1 MSASPNLQLP
11 YLDANQNQ
19 KSVTHNQALRM
30 LDALVNLGVEASG
43 LKAPPAAPAD
53 GQRWIVGPG
62 ATGAWAGRDLNLAAW
77 QDGAWS
83 FFAPGRGTLAYDAAA
98 ATLLFWTGTAWR
110 PLASLLAL
118 LGVTALGIGTAAD
131 AANPLSATLNNALF
145 NALSAGAGG
154 TGDLRI
160 KLNKAATGNT
170 ASFLFQDGFSG
181 RAEIGLAGDDNFHF
195 KVSPDGSAFVDA
207 LVLAGA
213 NGAASFAVSPSAP
226 TPPIGDASTRLAT
239 TGFVAAAVAALV
251 AAAPGALDTLKE
263 LADALGDDPSFAAT
277 VTSALAAKAP
287 LASPALAGAPTA
299 PTPAPGD
306 NGTRLATTGFTAAAL
321 GALPG
326 LPRPNT
332 LVIFGSSNAA
342 GLGASTYAGDPSAA
356 KGWASP
362 PTSWAGLLVAALG
375 PNWTAYN
382 RSISGTGTAQA
393 IARFWTDVAPHK
405 PSHVILAT
413 NPVNDG
419 LDPLAVLRN
428 TEVLI
433 RYCEMIGAVPILR
446 GATGFNGYTAA
457 QYASMLA
464 LNAQLD
470 RLGRHRIDHFS
481 TLDDGTGKY
490 VGGGSFH
497 VDGLHPNDAGY
508 RHLFTAIDLGLFTQ
522 GPGSRCPDPPQ
533 SGAWAMPASAATPGG
548 TGLLI
553 GPATGLP
560 AAGLTSFTMR
570 VRVRALAAGGAN
582 ARAFLCATLFGTGA
596 APLRLRNANGPFEV
610 TDDRNATVVSGV
622 DPTKDTAVHDLAF
635 TFNAATGLVAAYA
648 DGIAYGSFTPASA
661 PGACTDF
668 AVGART
674 DNGTTLAYG
683 YAFSDIGLWAV
694 PLQGSAIAEMALTN
708 RMPPASRVF
717 AASLIN
723 TPNPGGQV
731 ANIVSNGVQPVIGT
745 APWTLVAPF

>member
-11 YLDANQNQ
+11 YIDANQNQ

-43 LKAPPAAPAD
+43 LEAPPAAPAD
-53 GQRWIVGPG
+53 GQRWIVAPG
-62 ATGAWAGRDLNLAAW
+62 ATGAWAGRDLDVAAW

-110 PLASLLAL
+110 PIASLLAL

-131 AANPLSATLNNALF
+131 ASNPLSATLNNALF

-160 KLNKAATGNT
+160 KLNKAAAGNT

-207 LVLAGA
+207 LVLAA
-213 NGAASFAVSPSAP
+213 ATGAASFAVSPSAP
-226 TPPIGDASTRLAT
+226 TPPAGDASTRLAT

-263 LADALGDDPSFAAT
+263 LADALGDDPNFAAT

-287 LASPALAGAPTA
+287 LVSPALAGTPTA

-321 GALPG
+321 GTLPG

-342 GLGASTYAGDPSAA
+342 GLGCSTYAGDPSAA

-362 PTSWAGLLVAALG
+362 PTSWAGLLTAALG
-375 PNWTAYN
+375 AGWTVFN
-382 RSISGTGTAQA
+382 RSISGTGAAQA
-393 IARFWTDVAPHK
+393 VARFWTDVAPHK

-413 NPVNDG
+413 NPTNDG
-419 LDPLAVLRN
+419 LDPLVVLRN

-433 RYCEMIGAVPILR
+433 QYCEMIGAVPILR
-446 GATGFNGYTAA
+446 GATGFNSYTAA
-457 QYASMLA
+457 QYAAMLA
-464 LNAQLD
+464 LNVQLD

-490 VGGGSFH
+490 VGGSSFN

-508 RHLFTAIDLGLFTQ
+508 RHLFTAIDLGIFAQ
-522 GPGSRCPDPPQ
+522 GPRARVPDPPL
-533 SGAWAMPASAATPGG
+533 SGAWAIQAAAPQG

-553 GPATGLP
+553 GPATGMQ
-560 AAGLTSFTMR
+560 ASGLASFTLR
-570 VRVRALAAGGAN
+570 ARIRALAVGGAT
-582 ARAFLCATLFGTGA
+582 ARAFLNAYLFGTGT
-596 APLRLRNANGPFEV
+596 APLRLRNANGPYEV
-610 TDDRNATVVSGV
+610 ADDRATGVVSTV
-622 DPTKDTAVHDLAF
+622 DPTKDTVAHDLAF
-635 TFNAATGLVAAYA
+635 SFNAATGLVTAYA
-648 DGIAYGSFTPASA
+648 DGAAYGSFTPVTAA
-661 PGACTDF
+661 VACTDF
-668 AVGART
+668 AVGSRT
-674 DNGTTLAYG
+674 DSTGTFSNG
-683 YAFSDIGLWAV
+683 YAFSDVALWAV
-694 PLQGSAIAEMALTN
+694 PLQGSAIAEMAIAN

-717 AASLIN
+717 AASLLN

-745 APWTLVAPF
+745 VPWTLVSPF